1 VRHHLTF
8 APLLRC
14 ALVLSPALA
23 GAQPAPSTDVYV
35 APLVV
40 RGGQRAVG
48 TAEAITRRKG
58 YDNQPAFAANGD
70 AVYYTSQ
77 RDGHT
82 DIHSYNL
89 RNNASR
95 PLFIA
100 PVTDEYSAT
109 LTPDRQA
116 LSVIRVETDS
126 AQRLWRFPLDGS
138 EPSVILPAIKP
149 VGYHAW
155 ASDSTVLLFVLGQP
169 ATLQYANVRSGAS
182 RTIASGIGRW
192 LSKHPT
198 RAVIGVVRK
207 PAGQPAMIAEFDIA
221 TATLRDIAPVID
233 GTEDYAWTPDGA
245 LLGAKGS
252 IIHQFD
258 MVSRRWL
265 PIGDLGPQRIRNI
278 TRMVVGP
285 RGDELVFVADE
296 R

>member
-1 VRHHLTF
+1 MRPF
-8 APLLRC
+8 R
-14 ALVLSPALA
+14 LVLAAVLA
-23 GAQPAPSTDVYV
+23 WPSAAAAQAPSTDLYV
-35 APLVV
+35 APLTVSN
-40 RGGQRAVG
+40 GQRAVG
-48 TAEAITRRKG
+48 TPTPITRRRG

-70 AVYYTSQ
+70 VVYYTSQ

-82 DIHSYNL
+82 DIYSFNL
-89 RNNASR
+89 RNGAAR
-95 PLFIA
+95 ALFDA

-138 EPSVILPAIKP
+138 EPTVLLPAIKP

-169 ATLQYANVRSGAS
+169 ATLQLANVRTGSAQVIE
-182 RTIASGIGRW
+182 RGIGRW
-192 LSKHPT
+192 LARAPG

-207 PAGQPAMIAEFDIA
+207 PASGPAMIAEFDIA
-221 TATLRDIAPVID
+221 SGQLRDIAPALE

-245 LLGAKGS
+245 LLGAKGAV
-252 IIHQFD
+252 IQQFD
-258 MVSRRWL
+258 PGTRRWV
-265 PIGDLGPQRIRNI
+265 PIADLSSAGITTI
-278 TRMVVGP
+278 TRMVVHPAGI
-285 RGDELVFVADE
+285 ELVFVANE